1 MTWPLQRVVV
11 VGILATGQ
19 TMTLGVLLAVL
30 TLQAIALVTINI
42 IAAVEDLVV
51 VVVTVEARYG
61 VKED

>member
-1 MTWPLQRVVV
+1 MTCPLQRVVV

-19 TMTLGVLLAVL
+19 TMTVETLVVVVL
-30 TLQAIALVTINI
+30 TLLAIALAVINI
-42 IAAVEDLVV
+42 IAAVVDL